1 MKHSAGSGSLHAARA
16 PFHRPLRFWLL
27 VLLLGCTALLSAC
40 GGGGGSFSFVGLG
53 SSGQVGNPPGQPTR
67 PPAGLAYAMT
77 SAVYEF
83 GQPIVPNQP
92 SASGDAVTRY
102 SIEPAL
108 PAGLVLD
115 AATGVISGTPTA
127 VTPHAIYVVTA
138 ENAAGSTTARVEIEV
153 RQTPA
158 IPAGLT
164 YRETAVV
171 YTVGEAIAA
180 NAPSS
185 SGGPIA
191 GYTIAPA
198 LPAGLAFDAQTGV
211 ISGTPTAVAAQATYT
226 VTGTNA
232 AGAVTVTLQLE
243 VQPALIAPASVD
255 YSTPKVLY
263 VATEAVVPNTAQTTG
278 GPVASF
284 TVAPALPAGLS
295 LNAQTGAITGTPA
308 ALQSLATYTV
318 TASNAAGSAQGVV
331 KIAVTARGSW
341 VPTAT
346 VPGAR
351 HYFSLTKLP
360 DGKVLAAGGFTAGGV
375 VNSAAL
381 YDPAA
386 GTWAP
391 TPPMLYARNGHSAT
405 VLANGRVLVT
415 GGSDSARNGVLPAEI
430 YDPVANT
437 WTVTGSMA
445 EGREWHTAALL
456 PNGKVLVVGG
466 HTLNPSLAFSQTAE
480 LYDPAVGTWTTAVTP
495 LTTAR
500 SQHAMELLP
509 GGTHVLVIGG
519 VNRQGFVNTAEVFA
533 VDGTGTTAM
542 PISITGNLFRSAL
555 LADGSV
561 LALAD
566 GSTTAIRFHPATST
580 WTTSTF
586 SALRSIPIL
595 TALADGRVL
604 MAGGSSLATAEVFNP
619 DFDVWTTAAPMA
631 TARRAASAVLLNDG
645 RVLAV
650 SGFSNTWPTGE
661 VDVSEIY
668 LP

>member
-1 MKHSAGSGSLHAARA
+1 MNHSAASGLLHAARA
-16 PFHRPLRFWLL
+16 QLQPPRFWLL
-27 VLLLGCTALLSAC
+27 ALMLSCMAVLSAC
-40 GGGGGSFSFVGLG
+40 GGGGGGGSFGFVGLG
-53 SSGQVGNPPGQPTR
+53 SSGQIGNPPGPATQ
-67 PPAGLAYAMT
+67 PPAGLSYAMT

-102 SIEPAL
+102 SVEPPL

-115 AATGVISGTPTA
+115 VATGVISGTPTA
-127 VTPHAIYVVTA
+127 VTPSTIYVVTA

-158 IPAGLT
+158 LPAGLS
-164 YRETAVV
+164 YRETTVV
-171 YTVGEAIAA
+171 YTVGEAIAP

-191 GYTIAPA
+191 SYTVAPA
-198 LPAGLAFDAQTGV
+198 LPVGLAFDAKTGV
-211 ISGTPTAVAAQATYT
+211 ISGTPTAVTAQAPYT

-232 AGAVTVTLQLE
+232 AGSVTVTLQLE
-243 VQPALIAPASVD
+243 VQPALVAPASVI
-255 YSTPKVLY
+255 YSTPTVLY
-263 VATEAVVPNTAQTTG
+263 VATEAIVPNTAQTTG

-284 TVAPALPAGLS
+284 TVAPSLPAGLS

-318 TASNAAGSAQGVV
+318 TASNAAGSAQTQVR
-331 KIAVTARGSW
+331 IAITARGSW
-341 VPTAT
+341 VSTAT

-351 HYFSLTKLP
+351 HYFELTRLP
-360 DGKVLAAGGFTAGGV
+360 NGKVLVSGGFTDTGV
-375 VNSAAL
+375 TNSAAL
-381 YDPAA
+381 YDPAT
-386 GTWAP
+386 GTWSAAAA
-391 TPPMLYARNGHSAT
+391 MLYARNGHSAT
-405 VLANGRVLVT
+405 VLSDGRVLVA
-415 GGSDSARNGVLPAEI
+415 GGSDSARVGVLGAEI
-430 YDPVANT
+430 YDPATDT
-437 WTVTGSMA
+437 WTATGSMA
-445 EGREWHTAALL
+445 EARDWHSAALL

-466 HTLNPSLAFSQTAE
+466 YSSQPSLTFSQTAE
-480 LYDPAVGTWTTAVTP
+480 LYDPATGVWATAATP
-495 LTTAR
+495 LATAR
-500 SQHAMELLP
+500 GQHAMELLP
-509 GGTHVLVIGG
+509 GGNAVLVIGG

-533 VDGTGTTAM
+533 VDGSATTSM
-542 PISITGNLFRSAL
+542 SISITGNLFRSAL

-566 GSTTAIRFHPATST
+566 GSTTALRFHPATST

-586 SALRSIPIL
+586 SATRSLPIL

-604 MAGGSSLATAEVFNP
+604 LAGGSSLNTAEVFNP
-619 DFDVWTTAAPMA
+619 DFDVWTTAGSMA

-650 SGFSNTWPTGE
+650 SGFSNADGE
-661 VDVSEIY
+661 VDASEIY

>member
-1 MKHSAGSGSLHAARA
+1 MNHSAAFGFLHAGRA
-16 PFHRPLRFWLL
+16 QLQPLRFWLL
-27 VLLLGCTALLSAC
+27 ALLLGCTAILCAC
-40 GGGGGSFSFVGLG
+40 GGGGGGGSFNFVGLG
-53 SSGQVGNPPGQPTR
+53 SSGQNGNPPGQPTQ
-67 PPAGLAYAMT
+67 PPAGLAYAMP

-92 SASGDAVTRY
+92 SASGGAITRY
-102 SIEPAL
+102 SVAPPL

-127 VTPHAIYVVTA
+127 VTPSTIYVVTA
-138 ENAAGSTTARVEIEV
+138 ENAAGSATARVEIEV

-158 IPAGLT
+158 LPAGLT

-171 YTVGEAIAA
+171 YTVGEAIAP

-185 SGGPIA
+185 SGGPID

-211 ISGTPTAVAAQATYT
+211 ISGTPTAVTAQAHYT

-232 AGAVTVTLQLE
+232 AGFVTVTLQLE
-243 VQPALIAPASVD
+243 VQPGLVAPASVV
-255 YSTPKVLY
+255 YSTPTVLY
-263 VATEAVVPNTAQTTG
+263 VATEAIVPNTAQTTG
-278 GPVASF
+278 GPVAAF

-318 TASNAAGSAQGVV
+318 TASNAAGSAQAQVR
-331 KIAVTARGSW
+331 IAITARGSW

-346 VPGAR
+346 IPGAR
-351 HYFSLTKLP
+351 HYFALTRLP
-360 DGKVLAAGGFTAGGV
+360 NGKVLASGGFTDAGV
-375 VNSAAL
+375 TNSVAL

-386 GTWAP
+386 GTWTVTA
-391 TPPMLYARNGHSAT
+391 PMLYARNGHSAT
-405 VLANGRVLVT
+405 VLLDGRVLVA
-415 GGSDSARNGVLPAEI
+415 GGSDAARAGVLPAEI
-430 YDPVANT
+430 YNPAANA
-437 WTVTGSMA
+437 WTATGSMA
-445 EGREWHTAALL
+445 EAREWHSTALL

-466 HTLNPSLAFSQTAE
+466 HTSVPSLTFSQTAE
-480 LYDPAVGTWTTAVTP
+480 LYDPATGTWTTAATP
-495 LTTAR
+495 LATAR

-509 GGTHVLVIGG
+509 GGNAVLMIGG
-519 VNRQGFVNTAEVFA
+519 VNRQGFVTTAEVFA
-533 VDGTGTTAM
+533 VDGSATTSM
-542 PISITGNLFRSAL
+542 PISISGNLFRSAL
-555 LADGSV
+555 LTDGSV

-566 GSTTAIRFHPATST
+566 GSTTALRFHPATST

-586 SALRSIPIL
+586 SATRGLPTL

-604 MAGGSSLATAEVFNP
+604 LAGGNGLNTAEVFNP
-619 DFDVWTTAAPMA
+619 DFDVWTTAGSMV
-631 TARRAASAVLLNDG
+631 TARRAASAVLLDDG

-650 SGFSNTWPTGE
+650 SGFSNPDGE
-661 VDVSEIY
+661 VDASEIY